1 MSAWLRALLILVVVN
16 FALVGFL
23 LYRVVHMAQDGQQAR
38 ITQCTREP
46 VMRKIVAG
54 AAHYRIIQ
62 PEDARTFMATA
73 PKDCPAP

>member
-1 MSAWLRALLILVVVN
+1 MSAWLRALLVLVVVN

-23 LYRVVHMAQDGQQAR
+23 LYRVVQMAQDGQRAR
-38 ITQCTREP
+38 MTQCTREP

-54 AAHYRIIQ
+54 AAHYRIIR
-62 PEDARTFMATA
+62 PEDARTFEATA